1 MCSCSKVKVKHD
13 VDVVDGENISFNSR
27 HIKIDDDLVV
37 NREQKERER
46 KKMKMKMRKTN
57 L

>member
-13 VDVVDGENISFNSR
+13 VDVDDDGENISFNSR

-37 NREQKERER
+37 NRE
-46 KKMKMKMRKTN
+46 
-57 L
+57 

>member
-37 NREQKERER
+37 NRE
-46 KKMKMKMRKTN
+46 
-57 L
+57 